1 MALSDQDRAEVQ
13 RIAREAANARV
24 ADDFPRTRQE
34 LLDFLAEQLP
44 FLKKLLGL

>member
-1 MALSDQDRAEVQ
+1 MSDQDRQEVE
-13 RIAREAANARV
+13 RIAKRAADQRLAG
-24 ADDFPRTRQE
+24 DFPRTRQE